1 MKKQKYIDQRGV
13 TSSDIIVSVVI
24 IMLFVS
30 VITTGFYNYYKSVQS
45 KNRTT
50 IATNIVVD
58 VIENVEM
65 LQYDEATKENIN
77 NIVETLKS
85 DGTISKSYTV
95 TVDLQNYNETEG
107 NMDKKDLIKI
117 LKVKVTYGD
126 NDIENLEVKRL
137 ITR

>member
-1 MKKQKYIDQRGV
+1 MERQKCISQRGV
-13 TSSDIIVSVVI
+13 TSADVIVAVII

-45 KNRTT
+45 KNRIT
-50 IATNIVVD
+50 IVTNIIVD

-65 LQYDEATKENIN
+65 LKYDEVTKENID
-77 NIVETLKS
+77 NIVKNFES

-95 TVDLQNYNETEG
+95 TTDLQNYNETEG
-107 NMDKKDLIKI
+107 NTDKKDLIKI

-126 NDIENLEVKRL
+126 NDIENFEVTRL
-137 ITR
+137 ITK

>member
-13 TSSDIIVSVVI
+13 TSSDIIVAVVI

-45 KNRTT
+45 KNRVT

-65 LQYDEATKENIN
+65 LQYDEVTKENIN

-126 NDIENLEVKRL
+126 NDIENLEITRL
-137 ITR
+137 ITK

>member
-1 MKKQKYIDQRGV
+1 MKRQKCISQRGV
-13 TSSDIIVSVVI
+13 TSADVIVAVII

-45 KNRTT
+45 KNRIT
-50 IATNIVVD
+50 IATNIIVD

-65 LQYDEATKENIN
+65 LKYDEVTKENID
-77 NIVETLKS
+77 NIVKNFES

-95 TVDLQNYNETEG
+95 TTDLQNYNETEG
-107 NMDKKDLIKI
+107 NTDKKDLIKI

-126 NDIENLEVKRL
+126 NDIENFEVTRL
-137 ITR
+137 ITK

>member
-1 MKKQKYIDQRGV
+1 MERQKCISQRGV
-13 TSSDIIVSVVI
+13 TSADVIVAVII

-45 KNRTT
+45 KNRIT
-50 IATNIVVD
+50 IATNIIVD

-65 LQYDEATKENIN
+65 LKYDEVTKENID
-77 NIVETLKS
+77 NIVKNFES

-95 TVDLQNYNETEG
+95 TTDLQNYNETEG
-107 NMDKKDLIKI
+107 NTDKKDLIKI

-126 NDIENLEVKRL
+126 NDIENFEVTRL
-137 ITR
+137 ITK

>member
-1 MKKQKYIDQRGV
+1 MKIQKYIDERGV
-13 TSSDIIVSVVI
+13 TQADIIVAVVI
-24 IMLFVS
+24 IILFAS

-50 IATNIVVD
+50 MATNIVVD
-58 VIENVEM
+58 VIENIEM
-65 LQYDEATKENIN
+65 LQYDEVTKENID

-85 DGTISKSYTV
+85 DGSIPKSYTV

-117 LKVKVTYGD
+117 LKVKVAYGE
-126 NDIENLEVKRL
+126 NDTENYEITRL
-137 ITR
+137 ITK

>member
-1 MKKQKYIDQRGV
+1 MKKNIGQRGV
-13 TSSDIIVSVVI
+13 TSADVIVAVVI

-45 KNRTT
+45 KNRVT
-50 IATNIVVD
+50 IATNIVID
-58 VIENVEM
+58 VIENIEM
-65 LQYDEATKENIN
+65 LQYDEVTKENIN
-77 NIVETLKS
+77 NIVETLKL
-85 DGTISKSYTV
+85 DGTISKPYTI

-107 NMDKKDLIKI
+107 NIDKKDLVKI

-126 NDIENLEVKRL
+126 NDIENLEITRL

>member
-65 LQYDEATKENIN
+65 LQYDEVTKENIN

-126 NDIENLEVKRL
+126 NAIENLEVKRL

>member
-1 MKKQKYIDQRGV
+1 MERQKCISQRGV
-13 TSSDIIVSVVI
+13 TSADVIVAVII

-45 KNRTT
+45 KNRIT
-50 IATNIVVD
+50 IATNIIVD

-65 LQYDEATKENIN
+65 LKYDEVTKENID
-77 NIVETLKS
+77 NIVKNFES

-95 TVDLQNYNETEG
+95 TTDLQNYNETEG
-107 NMDKKDLIKI
+107 NTDKKDFIKI

-126 NDIENLEVKRL
+126 NDIENFEVTRL
-137 ITR
+137 ITK

>member
-1 MKKQKYIDQRGV
+1 MKIQKYIDERGI
-13 TSSDIIVSVVI
+13 TQADIIVAVVI
-24 IMLFVS
+24 IILFIS

-58 VIENVEM
+58 VIENIEM
-65 LQYDEATKENIN
+65 LQYDEVTKENID
-77 NIVETLKS
+77 NIVETLKL
-85 DGTISKSYTV
+85 DGSIPKSYTV

-117 LKVKVTYGD
+117 LKVKVAYGE
-126 NDIENLEVKRL
+126 NDTENYEITRL
-137 ITR
+137 ITK

>member
-1 MKKQKYIDQRGV
+1 MERQKCISQRGV
-13 TSSDIIVSVVI
+13 TSADVIVAVII

-45 KNRTT
+45 KNRIT
-50 IATNIVVD
+50 IATNIIVD

-65 LQYDEATKENIN
+65 LKYDEVTKENID
-77 NIVETLKS
+77 NIVKNFES

-95 TVDLQNYNETEG
+95 TTDLQNYNETEG
-107 NMDKKDLIKI
+107 NTDKKDLIKI

-126 NDIENLEVKRL
+126 NEIQNFEVTRL
-137 ITR
+137 TTK

>member
-1 MKKQKYIDQRGV
+1 MKIQKYVDQKGV
-13 TSSDIIVSVVI
+13 TQADIIVAVVI
-24 IMLFVS
+24 IILFVS
-30 VITTGFYNYYKSVQS
+30 VITTGFYNYYKSIQS

-50 IATNIVVD
+50 IATNIAVD
-58 VIENVEM
+58 VIENIEM
-65 LQYDEATKENIN
+65 LQYDEVTKENIN
-77 NIVETLKS
+77 NIVENLKS
-85 DGTISKSYTV
+85 NGSIPKSYTV

>member
-65 LQYDEATKENIN
+65 LQYDEVTKENIN